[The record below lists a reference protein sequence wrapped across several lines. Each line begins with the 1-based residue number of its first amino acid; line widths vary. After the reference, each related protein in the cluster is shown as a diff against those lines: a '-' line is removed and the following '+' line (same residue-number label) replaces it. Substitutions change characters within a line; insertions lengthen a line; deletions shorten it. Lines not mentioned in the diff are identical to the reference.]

1 MKPLICVAVTG
12 HGTEQIIARV
22 GRLRQADLIEI
33 RLDHRMEPIDL
44 SQVRDATDTPLIATN
59 RPEYQGGRS
68 KEDEESRLG
77 ELYAACEAGF
87 EYADVELAAPDSG
100 DAVTRVHDLG
110 SKCIVSHHDF
120 EATPTLGELD
130 RMHAGA
136 KSIGA
141 DMVKLVGTARCYGD
155 NMVYISYLSVNP
167 GNVSFGMGRHG
178 VPSRVM
184 SPLVG
189 GAFTYASTG
198 EGEESAP
205 GQLTLTKMREIYEA
219 MGVEQ

>member
-12 HGTEQIIARV
+12 RDTEQTMARV
-22 GRLRQADLIEI
+22 GRLQQADLIEI

-44 SQVRDATDTPLIATN
+44 SRVRDATAKPLIATN

-68 KEDEESRLG
+68 TEDEESRLG
-77 ELYAACEAGF
+77 AIYAACEVGF
-87 EYADVELAAPDSG
+87 EYADLELTAPGSG
-100 DAVTRVHDLG
+100 EAVKRVHDLG
-110 SKCIVSHHDF
+110 GKCVVSHHDF
-120 EATPTLGELD
+120 KATPTLEELG
-130 RMHAGA
+130 RMHAEA
-136 KSIGA
+136 RSIGA
-141 DMVKLVGTARCYGD
+141 DVVKLVGTARCYGD
-155 NMVYISYLSVNP
+155 NMAYLSYLSGNP

-205 GQLTLTKMREIYEA
+205 GQLTLSLMREIYEV
-219 MGVEQ
+219 MGVET

>member
-12 HGTEQIIARV
+12 LDTEQTMARV
-22 GRLRQADLIEI
+22 GRLQQADLIEI

-44 SQVRDATDTPLIATN
+44 SRVRDATAKPLIATN

-68 KEDEESRLG
+68 KEPEESRLG
-77 ELYAACEAGF
+77 ALYAACEAGF
-87 EYADVELAAPDSG
+87 EYADLELAAPGSG
-100 DAVTRVHDLG
+100 EAVKRVHDLG
-110 SKCIVSHHDF
+110 GKCIVSNHDF
-120 EATPTLGELD
+120 ESTPTQEELS
-130 RMHAGA
+130 RMHADA
-136 KSIGA
+136 KSMGA
-141 DMVKLVGTARCYGD
+141 DVVKLVGTARCYGD
-155 NMVYISYLSVNP
+155 NMAYLSYLSGNP

-178 VPSRVM
+178 VPSRVV

-205 GQLTLTKMREIYEA
+205 GQLTLSRMREIYEA
-219 MGVEQ
+219 MGVET

>member
-1 MKPLICVAVTG
+1 VKPLICVAVTG
-12 HGTEQIIARV
+12 RDTEQIVARV
-22 GRLRQADLIEI
+22 RGLPSPDLVEI

-44 SQVRDATDTPLIATN
+44 RLVRDATDTPLIATN

-68 KEDEESRLG
+68 NEPEERRLAT
-77 ELYAACEAGF
+77 LYGACEAGF
-87 EYADVELAAPDSG
+87 EYADVELAAPGSG
-100 DAVTRVHDLG
+100 DAVKRVNDAG
-110 SKCIVSHHDF
+110 SRCIVSHHDF
-120 EATPTLGELD
+120 DATPTLEELGH
-130 RMHAGA
+130 MHAEA

-141 DMVKLVGTARCYGD
+141 DMVKLVGTAKCYGD
-155 NMVYISYLSVNP
+155 NMAYLAYLSEKP

-184 SPLVG
+184 APLMG

-205 GQLTLTKMREIYEA
+205 GQLTLSKMREIYEA
-219 MGVEQ
+219 MGVGQ